1 MAWAA
6 LTSCREPRP
15 RRSRFL
21 HLYNTGEST
30 RLRSFALRD
39 CGSLHQI
46 TMRLLAPSTL
56 LRSSSRSLVPA
67 VQRVP
72 HLARF
77 QSTAPSS
84 NEPTI
89 ASLSPRWLSDL
100 KARIGR
106 CILFGLSPEQTNAA
120 GVALQELTTDWRD
133 LVAGSEGFLTGKG
146 RMGLYRQEVV
156 WGEMVSSPSPI
167 LLCNG

>member
-1 MAWAA
+1 
-6 LTSCREPRP
+6 
-15 RRSRFL
+15 
-21 HLYNTGEST
+21 
-30 RLRSFALRD
+30 
-39 CGSLHQI
+39 
-46 TMRLLAPSTL
+46 MRLLARTAL
-56 LRSSSRSLVPA
+56 LAPPARSILPA
-67 VQRVP
+67 AAQRIP

-100 KARIGR
+100 KTRIGR
-106 CILFGLSPEQTNAA
+106 CIHFGLNPEQSKDA
-120 GVALQELTTDWRD
+120 GIILQELTTDWRD

-156 WGEMVSSPSPI
+156 WGEMVSPSRPI